1 MSPTVQAALRRLW
14 WSLLISSVFAFVV
27 SEVSYQLVKDRSERP
42 PQTVE
47 ILIPAGTAE
56 RIARGGEGPAL
67 PEMRFVEGDTLLVRN
82 LDEVSH
88 QLGPLWVLP
97 GSASRMT
104 LDRPSQYTMECS
116 FQQSRALGIDV
127 LPRAKA
133 SDRVFGIVSIGFPTW
148 ILLWLYTL
156 VVKPLPGNEVEN
168 IAGEAG

>member
-1 MSPTVQAALRRLW
+1 MSPAVRAALRRLW
-14 WSLLISSVFAFVV
+14 WSLLISLIFAFLV

-47 ILIPAGTAE
+47 ILIPAGTAA
-56 RIARGGEGPAL
+56 RIANGEEGPAL

-97 GSASRMT
+97 GSTSRMT

-116 FQQSRALGIDV
+116 FQQSRSLGIDV

-133 SDRVFGIVSIGFPTW
+133 SDRIFGIISVGFPTW
-148 ILLWLYTL
+148 ILLWLYWL
-156 VVKPLPGNEVEN
+156 VARPLPGDENKTLLNE
-168 IAGEAG
+168 AR

>member
-1 MSPTVQAALRRLW
+1 MSPAVQAALRRLW
-14 WSLLISSVFAFVV
+14 WSLLISSIFAFVV

-56 RIARGGEGPAL
+56 RIANGEEGPTL
-67 PEMRFVEGDTLLVRN
+67 PAMRFVEGDTLLVRN

-97 GSASRMT
+97 GSSSRLT

-116 FQQSRALGIDV
+116 FQQSRSLGIDV
-127 LPRAKA
+127 LPRAKT
-133 SDRVFGIVSIGFPTW
+133 SDRIFGIISVGFPTW
-148 ILLWLYTL
+148 ILLWLYSL
-156 VVKPLPGNEVEN
+156 VAKPLPGSENEKMLS
-168 IAGEAG
+168 EAG

>member
-14 WSLLISSVFAFVV
+14 WSFVISSVFAFLV

-56 RIARGGEGPAL
+56 RIARGEEGPAL

-97 GSASRMT
+97 GSSSRMT

-116 FQQSRALGIDV
+116 FQQSRSLGIDV

-133 SDRVFGIVSIGFPTW
+133 SDRVFGIVSVGFPTW

-156 VVKPLPGNEVEN
+156 VVKPLPGSKIEN
-168 IAGEAG
+168 LPSEAG